1 MAKRPNLEKAEQ
13 TQSGIKCACED
24 FSKWENEAKTKQP
37 LSRSTGV
44 LGFRISGDED
54 NLGL

>member
-24 FSKWENEAKTKQP
+24 FPKREKEAKTQQP
-37 LSRSTGV
+37 LTRSTGV
-44 LGFRISGDED
+44 LGFRLDGD
-54 NLGL
+54 